1 VNYGRSEFTW
11 FLSWF
16 MSERQTQKL
25 GFLVHR
31 PSRVSMLGSCQ
42 NVRLYS
48 YIVVCLNRLDLFVY
62 YRLKVNAFTFSQY
75 FEERDVML

>member
-1 VNYGRSEFTW
+1 MNYGRSEFTW

-25 GFLVHR
+25 GYLVHR

-42 NVRLYS
+42 NVRLRNL
-48 YIVVCLNRLDLFVY
+48 VTWVAK
-62 YRLKVNAFTFSQY
+62 YRVS
-75 FEERDVML
+75 MLGS